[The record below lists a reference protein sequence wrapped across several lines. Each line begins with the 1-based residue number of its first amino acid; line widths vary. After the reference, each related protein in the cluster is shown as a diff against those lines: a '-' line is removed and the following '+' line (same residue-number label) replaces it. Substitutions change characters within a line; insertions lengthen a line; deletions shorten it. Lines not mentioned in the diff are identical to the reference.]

1 MKYSEQDIKRIKE
14 QAHIRDL
21 LVIVKLQ
28 VGKTDWEEIHT
39 VVNFIYFRQIGI
51 VITNQSKYYSAN
63 TLLLDEFLW
72 LRIRITL
79 MEISRLPP

>member
-79 MEISRLPP
+79 MEVSRLPP

>member
-1 MKYSEQDIKRIKE
+1 MITWETLF
-14 QAHIRDL
+14 ALWRDS
-21 LVIVKLQ
+21 IFRFFRALQ

-79 MEISRLPP
+79 MEVSRLPP